1 MAATKYEKGG
11 KRVNIFNQGDIKG
24 NAGGSFR
31 RAWMIW
37 WIKKEDKNGQ
47 SSNYETLNK
56 LR

>member
-31 RAWMIW
+31 RAWMI
-37 WIKKEDKNGQ
+37 
-47 SSNYETLNK
+47 
-56 LR
+56 